1 MRSKTYAKEIIPLID
16 QYCRDYNMAKTN
28 KKYYYGLLCGICDA
42 ALSIGVVI
50 IINRYIPDGSIC
62 YFTVEYTDRGEIIK
76 NKYNT
81 VVDRIATNQTVYEF
95 CRGRRWYYNAR
106 NTDREV

>member
-1 MRSKTYAKEIIPLID
+1 MRSKTYAREIIPLID
-16 QYCRDYNMAKTN
+16 QYCRDYNTTTN
-28 KKYYYGLLCGICDA
+28 RKYYYGLLCGICDA

-50 IINRYIPDGSIC
+50 IINRFIPDGSIC
-62 YFTVEYTDRGEIIK
+62 YFTVEYKDRGKNYK

-81 VVDRIATNQTVYEF
+81 VIDRILTDQTVYEF

-106 NTDREV
+106 CIGKDV